1 MVHFKDLL
9 KQKFNE
15 SEDLANI
22 SKLDN
27 SIVNSDYSEESDVV
41 EVISKDEIFQILMEL
56 DPDEVSFIGQYIK
69 MGLDDLES
77 IYNGDELDESFEI
90 DDFEN
95 SSCKK
100 KIFDD
105 DLNEFDASKLRKTQ
119 RLRRKS
125 IDIKR
130 IANNLRKKIGQRAQI
145 RLKNLKAKRY
155 GRQHKAQRKRYQRIR
170 KVLKL
175 NKTGYWAKNAKIK
188 RIKKIIRGK

>member
-27 SIVNSDYSEESDVV
+27 STVNSDYSEESDVID
-41 EVISKDEIFQILMEL
+41 VISKDEIFQILMEL

-77 IYNGDELDESFEI
+77 IYNGDELDESFIVDDADENTKEKKNFI
-90 DDFEN
+90 D
-95 SSCKK
+95 
-100 KIFDD
+100 
-105 DLNEFDASKLRKTQ
+105 EFDASKLRKTQ

>member
-1 MVHFKDLL
+1 MAHFKDLL

-22 SKLDN
+22 SKLDK
-27 SIVNSDYSEESDVV
+27 STVNSDYSEETDVID
-41 EVISKDEIFQILMEL
+41 VISKDEIFQILMEL

-77 IYNGDELDESFEI
+77 IYNGDELDESFIVDDADENTKEKKNFI
-90 DDFEN
+90 D
-95 SSCKK
+95 
-100 KIFDD
+100 
-105 DLNEFDASKLRKTQ
+105 EFDASKLRKTQ

>member
-22 SKLDN
+22 SKLDK
-27 SIVNSDYSEESDVV
+27 STVNSDYSEESDVID
-41 EVISKDEIFQILMEL
+41 VISKDEIFQILMEL

-69 MGLDDLES
+69 MGLDDLEA
-77 IYNGDELDESFEI
+77 IYNGDELDESFIVDDTDENTKEKKNFI
-90 DDFEN
+90 D
-95 SSCKK
+95 
-100 KIFDD
+100 
-105 DLNEFDASKLRKTQ
+105 EFDASKLRKTQ

>member
-77 IYNGDELDESFEI
+77 IYNGDELDESFIVDDADENTKEKKNFI
-90 DDFEN
+90 D
-95 SSCKK
+95 
-100 KIFDD
+100 
-105 DLNEFDASKLRKTQ
+105 EFDASKLRKTQ

>member
-1 MVHFKDLL
+1 MAHFKDLL

-22 SKLDN
+22 SKLDK
-27 SIVNSDYSEESDVV
+27 STVNSDYSEETDVID
-41 EVISKDEIFQILMEL
+41 VISKDEIFQILMEL

-69 MGLDDLES
+69 MGLDDLEA
-77 IYNGDELDESFEI
+77 IYNGDELDESFIVDDADENTKEKKNFI
-90 DDFEN
+90 D
-95 SSCKK
+95 
-100 KIFDD
+100 
-105 DLNEFDASKLRKTQ
+105 EFDASKLRKTQ

>member
-1 MVHFKDLL
+1 MAHFKDLL

-22 SKLDN
+22 SKLDK
-27 SIVNSDYSEESDVV
+27 STVNSDYSEETDVID
-41 EVISKDEIFQILMEL
+41 VISKDEIFQILMEL

-69 MGLDDLES
+69 MGLDDLEA
-77 IYNGDELDESFEI
+77 IYNGDELDESFIVDDTDENTKEKKNFI
-90 DDFEN
+90 D
-95 SSCKK
+95 
-100 KIFDD
+100 
-105 DLNEFDASKLRKTQ
+105 EFDASKLRKTQ

>member
-77 IYNGDELDESFEI
+77 IYNGDELDESFIVDDADENTKEKKNFI
-90 DDFEN
+90 D
-95 SSCKK
+95 
-100 KIFDD
+100 
-105 DLNEFDASKLRKTQ
+105 EFDASKLRKTQ

-188 RIKKIIRGK
+188 RIKKIIHGK

>member
-1 MVHFKDLL
+1 MAHFKDLL

-22 SKLDN
+22 SKLDK
-27 SIVNSDYSEESDVV
+27 STVNSDYSEETDVID
-41 EVISKDEIFQILMEL
+41 VISKDEIFQILMEL

-69 MGLDDLES
+69 MGLDDLEA
-77 IYNGDELDESFEI
+77 IYNGDDLDESFIVDDADENTKEKKNFI
-90 DDFEN
+90 D
-95 SSCKK
+95 
-100 KIFDD
+100 
-105 DLNEFDASKLRKTQ
+105 EFDASKLRKTQ

>member
-1 MVHFKDLL
+1 MAHFKDLL

-22 SKLDN
+22 SKLDK
-27 SIVNSDYSEESDVV
+27 STVNSDYSEESDVID
-41 EVISKDEIFQILMEL
+41 VISKDEIFQILMEL

-69 MGLDDLES
+69 MGLDDLEA
-77 IYNGDELDESFEI
+77 IYNGDELDESFIVDDADENTKEKKNFI
-90 DDFEN
+90 D
-95 SSCKK
+95 
-100 KIFDD
+100 
-105 DLNEFDASKLRKTQ
+105 EFDASKLRKTQ